1 MCNLQAEAGQ
11 KINSKKTKELPTN
24 SVDTTNVNVRNVVT
38 ERVYGLHFPVVSC
51 RRAERN
57 SSNTV

>member
-1 MCNLQAEAGQ
+1 MSNLQADAGQ
-11 KINSKKTKELPTN
+11 KINSKKTKELRTN

-38 ERVYGLHFPVVSC
+38 ERVYSLHVPVVSC

-57 SSNTV
+57 SSISV